1 MHVVEDVERIK
12 CHKEKIK
19 KNYGVRMSESFE
31 CSGRNNTT
39 PTPGSRT
46 RMLGWTLNS
55 NLVRSGEGGAD
66 PPGARWC
73 IEHMVLTLECSLDRE
88 RVGCFPLMTG

>member
-1 MHVVEDVERIK
+1 MPVRGDVGEDSGHR
-12 CHKEKIK
+12 EKSR
-19 KNYGVRMSESFE
+19 NHGVIMNDSFE

-55 NLVRSGEGGAD
+55 NLVRSGEGGAE

-73 IEHMVLTLECSLDRE
+73 IEPRVLTLECSLDRE
-88 RVGCFPLMTG
+88 RVGGFPLMTA